1 MSYMRPVTR
10 IGLSRS
16 ARSRGA
22 RVVALALLVTA
33 FAAPPALAQSG
44 GISAPGSGGAPA
56 PDPAPTP
63 PRPAPDPAPAPD
75 SGSDEATPSPG
86 TAPAPAPAP
95 DTTSSTGG
103 TSAPDIVF
111 PSQSA
116 GSQPA
121 ATRAAQPPRRRAGK
135 RARQS
140 KAQDKRSARSEH
152 QGSTARRASPG
163 SVFGVNLALAARVGT
178 DTGADAESPP
188 VELIAWALL
197 TLVLAAAALLTL
209 TARLAQMEG
218 LAAPMP
224 WDAQRLQ
231 RILQTARFVPRGTR
245 GRPAS

>member
-1 MSYMRPVTR
+1 MRSVTP
-10 IGLSRS
+10 IGLTRS
-16 ARSRGA
+16 AGSKGA

-44 GISAPGSGGAPA
+44 GISAPSSGGAPA

-75 SGSDEATPSPG
+75 SDSGEATPSPQ
-86 TAPAPAPAP
+86 TAPPPAPAP
-95 DTTSSTGG
+95 DTTSSTPE
-103 TSAPDIVF
+103 TSAPYIA
-111 PSQSA
+111 PAQSA

-121 ATRAAQPPRRRAGK
+121 ASRAGQPPRRRAGK
-135 RARQS
+135 RARQN
-140 KAQDKRSARSEH
+140 KARDKRSARSQH
-152 QGSTARRASPG
+152 QGSTARRASPA
-163 SVFGVNLALAARVGT
+163 SVFGMNLAFAARVGT

-224 WDAQRLQ
+224 RDAQWLQ
-231 RILQTARFVPRGTR
+231 RILQTARFAPRGTG